1 MEARGHSGRKTM
13 ANESQAQEDGWTG
26 LEVELASSDA
36 ARRAAAAERLAL
48 LAEGAAEAAVAL
60 AQAAGDEE
68 EIVRE
73 WAVAALEACGP
84 PPAGA
89 REALVALLDSP
100 SLDVAYWA
108 ATLLGRLGQLAA
120 VADRALARS
129 AADSPH
135 AAVRRRA
142 AWALE
147 RIRGG

>member
-1 MEARGHSGRKTM
+1 M
-13 ANESQAQEDGWTG
+13 ANEAQANEDGWTH

-36 ARRAAAAERLAL
+36 SRRVAAAERLAL
-48 LAEGAAEAAVAL
+48 LAEGAAGAAVAL
-60 AQAAGDEE
+60 AEAADDEE
-68 EIVRE
+68 EMVRE

-84 PPAGA
+84 PPAEA
-89 REALVALLDSP
+89 REALMALLDSP
-100 SLDVAYWA
+100 SLDVAFWA